1 MEIDLPSVD
10 DLKYQRN
17 QLSEGDPSNSE
28 IMMVKLRYKKPDG
41 QKSQLIEQP
50 ILHMATMF
58 ENTSGNFRFS
68 AAVAEFGMLLR
79 QSKYT
84 GDATYSHAAAL
95 APGAKGEDS
104 EGYRAEFIRFSDMVI
119 HGIIHHPIHGST
131 NRHASS
137 RHPVINPH

>member
-17 QLSEGDPSNSE
+17 QRIEGDPSNSE

-58 ENTSGNFRFS
+58 ENTSDNFRFS

-79 QSKYT
+79 Q
-84 GDATYSHAAAL
+84 
-95 APGAKGEDS
+95 
-104 EGYRAEFIRFSDMVI
+104 
-119 HGIIHHPIHGST
+119 
-131 NRHASS
+131 
-137 RHPVINPH
+137 